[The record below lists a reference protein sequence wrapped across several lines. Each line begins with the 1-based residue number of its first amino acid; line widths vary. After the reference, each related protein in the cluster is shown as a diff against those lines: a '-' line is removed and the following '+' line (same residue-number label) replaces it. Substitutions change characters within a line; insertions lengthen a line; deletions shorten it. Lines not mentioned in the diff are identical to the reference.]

1 MSDIVKVIKPKR
13 SFFNIDLRE
22 IWAYRELLY
31 FLAWKQIK
39 IRYKQTALG
48 AAWAILQPLLT
59 MVIFSI
65 IFGKLLGV
73 ASDGVPYPIF
83 AYSGLIIW
91 TYFSVSLTQAST
103 SLVSNSNLVSKV
115 YFPRL
120 LLPMSACLAG
130 LLDYAIASIVLVGL
144 MFYFNVFCTAWVIIL
159 PVLVLMSMLLAS
171 GIGFWLSAVSV
182 KYRDV
187 QYAIPFFVQ
196 ILLYAT
202 PIIYPVSIISGKYSW
217 LLNLNPLTGIVTVH
231 RAILL
236 GNPVLDWTS
245 LGISAIF
252 TALIFL
258 WGLVYF
264 KNYEREFADVI

>member
-1 MSDIVKVIKPKR
+1 MPGIVRVIKPKR
-13 SFFNIDLRE
+13 SLFNIDLKE

-65 IFGKLLGV
+65 LFGELLGV
-73 ASDGVPYPIF
+73 SSDGVPYPIF

-103 SLVSNSNLVSKV
+103 SLVANSNLVSKV

-120 LLPMSACLAG
+120 LLPMSSCLAG

-144 MFYFNVFCTAWVIIL
+144 MFYFNVFPTMWIIL
-159 PVLVLMSMLLAS
+159 MPVLLLMALLLAS
-171 GIGFWLSAVSV
+171 GISFWLSAISV

-202 PIIYPVSIISGKYSW
+202 PIIYPISIISGKYSW
-217 LLNLNPLTGIVTVH
+217 ILQLNPLTGIVTTH
-231 RAILL
+231 RAIIL
-236 GNPVLDWTS
+236 GSTAIDWTS
-245 LGISAIF
+245 LGVSAIF
-252 TALIFL
+252 IIIIFL